1 MTEQKVL
8 TIMKYF
14 FQILCSLAIICFYKD
29 SFAIDTKEC
38 TLEEAIIIAL
48 KNNYSIHAIKDIRDA
63 SIYKIDQIKIQFA
76 QSISSNYGITKWETS
91 NPYYDLRGKEQ
102 YVWSISI
109 IQNIFSGFHTKTTWE
124 NAIIERDI
132 QNLEISKKSSELID
146 AVQYNFYYLLKAEA
160 SITAAEA
167 SLKRLNEQLRISK
180 ELYKE
185 GMASKIDLLTAELEI
200 SKAESN
206 LLSAQNERKKQ
217 ILKLNSLLSIP
228 ENSIKYIGKLK
239 KNTIKL
245 TLNECL
251 ILIENKN
258 PEIGSN
264 KKNIEIAKNN
274 ITLAKSSFYPKVDI
288 HATWSTSGNDA
299 SVKGNKLQTTGFSSW
314 GFGVNFEWSIFNFG
328 ENYRDV
334 KRAEKLYSS
343 AKNNYISIL
352 EDKKSI
358 LKTYFLELKNIT
370 KNISVYRK
378 NIDQA
383 NIIFKTEQEKYIE
396 KMNTIHDVL
405 NSEATLR
412 QAEKDYIESIALY
425 NTTVSKIY
433 LLVGLEQAETL

>member
-1 MTEQKVL
+1 M
-8 TIMKYF
+8 
-14 FQILCSLAIICFYKD
+14 
-29 SFAIDTKEC
+29 
-38 TLEEAIIIAL
+38 
-48 KNNYSIHAIKDIRDA
+48 
-63 SIYKIDQIKIQFA
+63 
-76 QSISSNYGITKWETS
+76 
-91 NPYYDLRGKEQ
+91 
-102 YVWSISI
+102 
-109 IQNIFSGFHTKTTWE
+109 
-124 NAIIERDI
+124 
-132 QNLEISKKSSELID
+132 
-146 AVQYNFYYLLKAEA
+146 
-160 SITAAEA
+160 
-167 SLKRLNEQLRISK
+167 
-180 ELYKE
+180 
-185 GMASKIDLLTAELEI
+185 
-200 SKAESN
+200 
-206 LLSAQNERKKQ
+206 
-217 ILKLNSLLSIP
+217 
-228 ENSIKYIGKLK
+228 
-239 KNTIKL
+239 
-245 TLNECL
+245 
-251 ILIENKN
+251 IENKN